1 MYMKSATSHKIKQ
14 RTNANDVFITPLG
27 LAKLHIDLID
37 EKYNNSMWLDPCKN
51 IGSYYDQF
59 PETCKKDYCEILENK
74 DFFDYDSQVN
84 VIVSNPPY
92 SLLDQWIKKSIQ
104 LNPDV
109 ISYLISQGALTTRR
123 IQIFEKAG
131 YGLIKLHLT
140 KVWQWY
146 GMSYIVIFEKGKES
160 VINYDRTVW
169 R

>member
-1 MYMKSATSHKIKQ
+1 MKSTTSHKIKQ

-51 IGSYYDQF
+51 IGSYYDQ
-59 PETCKKDYCEILENK
+59 
-74 DFFDYDSQVN
+74 
-84 VIVSNPPY
+84 
-92 SLLDQWIKKSIQ
+92 

-123 IQIFEKAG
+123 IQMFEKAG